1 MLTMYDNK
9 VRFFF
14 SIENVSQE
22 HYIFPLYAKRNDY
35 HTTLNFNAQWA
46 AIMEAREPGDWG
58 APYKQSV
65 VVSGCIA

>member
-14 SIENVSQE
+14 SIKNVSQE
-22 HYIFPLYAKRNDY
+22 HYIFRYVPNEM
-35 HTTLNFNAQWA
+35 TTIRLNFYAQWA
-46 AIMEAREPGDWG
+46 AILDALEPGDWG

>member
-1 MLTMYDNK
+1 MLTMCDNK

-14 SIENVSQE
+14 SIKNVSQE
-22 HYIFPLYAKRNDY
+22 HYIFRLYAERNDY
-35 HTTLNFNAQWA
+35 HSNINAQWA
-46 AIMEAREPGDWG
+46 AMLDALEPGDWG

>member
-14 SIENVSQE
+14 SNKNVSQE
-22 HYIFPLYAKRNDY
+22 HYIFPLYAERNDH
-35 HTTLNFNAQWA
+35 HTNINAQWA
-46 AIMEAREPGDWG
+46 AMLDALEPGDWG

>member
-14 SIENVSQE
+14 SSKNVSQE
-22 HYIFPLYAKRNDY
+22 HYIFPLYAKRND
-35 HTTLNFNAQWA
+35 HQWA
-46 AIMEAREPGDWG
+46 AILDALEPGDWG

>member
-1 MLTMYDNK
+1 MLTMCDNK

-14 SIENVSQE
+14 SIKNVSQE
-22 HYIFPLYAKRNDY
+22 HYIFPLYAERNDH
-35 HTTLNFNAQWA
+35 HTNINAQWA
-46 AIMEAREPGDWG
+46 AMLDALEPGDWG

>member
-14 SIENVSQE
+14 SNKNVSQE
-22 HYIFPLYAKRNDY
+22 HYIFPLYAERNDH
-35 HTTLNFNAQWA
+35 HTNINAQWA
-46 AIMEAREPGDWG
+46 AMLDALKPGDWG

>member
-14 SIENVSQE
+14 SMKNVSQE
-22 HYIFPLYAKRNDY
+22 HYIFPLYAERNDH
-35 HTTLNFNAQWA
+35 HTNINAQRA
-46 AIMEAREPGDWG
+46 AMLDALEPGDWG

>member
-1 MLTMYDNK
+1 MLTIYDNK

-14 SIENVSQE
+14 SIKNVCQE
-22 HYIFPLYAKRNDY
+22 HYIFPLYVERNDH
-35 HTTLNFNAQWA
+35 HTNINAQWA
-46 AIMEAREPGDWG
+46 AMLDALEPGDWG